1 LKGFICLCVSHIMNQ
16 VVLITL
22 TGLNGLVRETIILVL
37 VVQATFSKIVL
48 RCLSINFELIISGTD
63 T

>member
-1 LKGFICLCVSHIMNQ
+1 MKGFICLCVSHVMNQ
-16 VVLITL
+16 VKLITL
-22 TGLNGLVRETIILVL
+22 TGLNRLVRETIVLVL
-37 VVQATFSKIVL
+37 VVQATFSRMVL

>member
-1 LKGFICLCVSHIMNQ
+1 MKGFICLCVSHIMNQ